1 MYQGMVIGMHNRTE
15 EIAINVCKEKKLTNM
30 RSSTADVAEK
40 LNVELSM
47 SLEESLDFMSSD
59 DLLEVTPLN
68 YRLRKQDLDPLQ
80 RSRNRRKENS

>member
-1 MYQGMVIGMHNRTE
+1 
-15 EIAINVCKEKKLTNM
+15 M